1 MKIKNT
7 LLTIIISTLLIIV
20 FASFKPNVHAMS
32 ASDANPNNTVY
43 DMSEW
48 QHNLTDAQV
57 QQLKNEVPFVIIRA
71 QNGSMRYDYTFQHNR
86 DLLEKYNVPYG
97 VYSFS
102 LYTSP
107 EDAANEARTLYQ
119 RAPHARFY
127 VNDFEYDYVTSGSPN
142 DAAQSWVD
150 TLRPLVGQRK
160 ILYYGPA
167 WLMLKETSAA
177 ISSYDGY
184 WIPAYQ
190 DNEPQREHV
199 LWQFTDHFYSN
210 SLGKILDA
218 SLLNSKDANW
228 FIGDTADANAQPV
241 PTNNDTNNS
250 QPNAQNNNQNQSNN
264 QQNNNQNQS
273 NNQQNNNQN
282 QTKPKPIIRNTTYT
296 SQSKTMIIK
305 DGYDYQIYNHVPL
318 DNKFSDNIYAKAS
331 VSDYTHKRVYI
342 NSIATVNGRSYYRLY
357 YQNHVI
363 GWVNTRALV
372 PNVSYS
378 SYYVNKTMKNN
389 PKVAFHNH
397 INNSGFT
404 SRITNHGYSYAN
416 KKLKVTSR
424 AIKDGWHSYYYKTY
438 YRGKLLGW
446 IYQSAFK

>member
-1 MKIKNT
+1 MKTKNI
-7 LLTIIISTLLIIV
+7 LLTIITSALLIIAFV
-20 FASFKPNVHAMS
+20 SFKPNAHAMS
-32 ASDANPNNTVY
+32 SSDANLSNTVY

-48 QHNLTDAQV
+48 QNNLTDSQV
-57 QQLKNEVPFVIIRA
+57 QQLKSEVPFVIIRA
-71 QNGSMRYDYTFQHNR
+71 QLGSMRYDNTFQHNR
-86 DLLEKYNVPYG
+86 DLLEKYNIPYG

-107 EDAANEARTLYQ
+107 DDAANEARTLYQ

-127 VNDFEYDYVTSGSPN
+127 VNDYEENDLTSGDPN
-142 DAAQSWVD
+142 TAAQAWVD

-167 WLMLKETSAA
+167 WLMLQETSAA

-184 WIPAYQ
+184 WLPAYQ
-190 DNEPQREHV
+190 DSEPEREHV
-199 LWQFTDHFYSN
+199 LWQFSSTFHSN
-210 SLGKILDA
+210 ALNKDLDA

-228 FIGDTADANAQPV
+228 FIGDTSDANSQPV
-241 PTNNDTNNS
+241 TVDPNNNSNNS
-250 QPNAQNNNQNQSNN
+250 QSNSQNNSNNQQSNNSQQNQSNN
-264 QQNNNQNQS
+264 SQDNIP
-273 NNQQNNNQN
+273 
-282 QTKPKPIIRNTTYT
+282 KPKPRNTTYT
-296 SQSKTMIIK
+296 QQSKTMIIK

-342 NSIATVNGRSYYRLY
+342 NSIANVNGRSYYRLY

-372 PNVSYS
+372 PNVNYS

-416 KKLKVTSR
+416 KKLKITSR
-424 AIKDGWHSYYYKTY
+424 AIKDGWHSYYYKAY

>member
-7 LLTIIISTLLIIV
+7 LLTIITFTLLIIA
-20 FASFKPNVHAMS
+20 FASFKTNVHAMS

-48 QHNLTDAQV
+48 QSYWTDTQV
-57 QQLKNEVPFVIIRA
+57 QQLKQEVPFVIIRA

-107 EDAANEARTLYQ
+107 EDAANEARTLYS

-127 VNDFEYDYVTSGSPN
+127 VNDYEENDLTSGDPN
-142 DAAQSWVD
+142 TAAQTWVD

-160 ILYYGPA
+160 VLYYGPA
-167 WLMLKETSAA
+167 WLMLRDTANA

-184 WIPAYQ
+184 WLPAYQ
-190 DNEPQREHV
+190 DSEPQREHV
-199 LWQFTDHFYSN
+199 LWQFTSNFYSN
-210 SLGKILDA
+210 ALGKNIDA
-218 SLLNSKDANW
+218 SLLDSKDANW
-228 FIGDTADANAQPV
+228 FIGDTADANAQPT
-241 PTNNDTNNS
+241 PIDNDANSSQANNQSN
-250 QPNAQNNNQNQSNN
+250 NAQQSNNQNQSNDS
-264 QQNNNQNQS
+264 QNNTS
-273 NNQQNNNQN
+273 KS
-282 QTKPKPIIRNTTYT
+282 KPRNTTYT
-296 SQSKTMIIK
+296 QQSKTMIIK

-342 NSIATVNGRSYYRLY
+342 NSIANVNGRSYYRLY
-357 YQNHVI
+357 YKNHVI

-372 PNVSYS
+372 PNLNYS

-397 INNSGFT
+397 INNSGFA

-416 KKLKVTSR
+416 KKLKITSR
-424 AIKDGWHSYYYKTY
+424 AIKDGWHSYYYKAY

>member
-1 MKIKNT
+1 MKVKNI
-7 LLTIIISTLLIIV
+7 LLTIITSTLLIIAFV
-20 FASFKPNVHAMS
+20 SFKPNIHAMS
-32 ASDANPNNTVY
+32 SSDANLSNTVY

-48 QHNLTDAQV
+48 QNNLTDAQV

-71 QNGSMRYDYTFQHNR
+71 QLGSMRYDNTFQHNR
-86 DLLEKYNVPYG
+86 DLLEKYNIPYG

-107 EDAANEARTLYQ
+107 DDAANEARTLYQ

-127 VNDFEYDYVTSGSPN
+127 VNDYETNNLTSGDSN
-142 DAAQSWVD
+142 TATQTWVD

-167 WLMLKETSAA
+167 WLMLRDNSNA

-190 DNEPQREHV
+190 DSEPQREHV

-210 SLGKILDA
+210 ALGKNLDA

-228 FIGDTADANAQPV
+228 FIGDTADADSQPLPV
-241 PTNNDTNNS
+241 DSNNNS
-250 QPNAQNNNQNQSNN
+250 NSNQSDSQNNSNNQQDQQSENSQQNQSNN
-264 QQNNNQNQS
+264 SKDNS
-273 NNQQNNNQN
+273 P
-282 QTKPKPIIRNTTYT
+282 KPKPKNTTYT
-296 SQSKTMIIK
+296 QQSKTMIIK

-331 VSDYTHKRVYI
+331 VSDYRHKRVYI
-342 NSIATVNGRSYYRLY
+342 NSIANVNGRSYYRLY
-357 YQNHVI
+357 YKNHVI

-372 PNVSYS
+372 PNVNYS
-378 SYYVNKTMKNN
+378 NYYVSKKMKNN

-397 INNSGFT
+397 INNSGFV
-404 SRITNHGYSYAN
+404 SHITHRGYSYAN
-416 KKLKVTSR
+416 KKLKITSR
-424 AIKDGWHSYYYKTY
+424 AIKDGWHSYYYKAY